1 MNDLRVGALG
11 SQGAGEGTYVPPR
24 ASRNGSHIIAN
35 GQGHYYENASRGLI
49 YSLIMSAWTT
59 NISAGNIL
67 GAAAAASTQ
76 FALWN
81 PAGSGVNLS
90 LLKFCLNITSG
101 TSPIS
106 GLWHSVALGAP
117 TIAPALAATSYVGS
131 NKADKSLY
139 DGKAGYLTHVTGA
152 SLTGGGAT
160 RGVRLAG
167 LNITAGTYASL
178 GGTAFMDLIDGDIVL
193 PPNTLWVP
201 SWAAQGTSVLGGY
214 SITWEEIP
222 I

>member
-1 MNDLRVGALG
+1 MDNLKVGPLG
-11 SQGAGEGTYVPPR
+11 SGGAPDNTIITPR
-24 ASRNGSHIIAN
+24 ASRNGSKIIAK
-35 GQGHYYENASRGLI
+35 GQGDYYENVSRGLV
-49 YSLIMSAWTT
+49 YSLMMSAWTT

-90 LLKFCLNITSG
+90 LLKFSLNIISG
-101 TSPIS
+101 TAPIA
-106 GLWHSVALGAP
+106 GLWHSVAYGAP
-117 TIAPALAATSYVGS
+117 SIASTLAVTSYVG
-131 NKADKSLY
+131 NHNAGIQTY
-139 DGKAGYLTHVTGA
+139 NGKAGYLTHVTGA
-152 SLTGGGAT
+152 ALTGGGTT

-178 GGTAFMDLIDGDIVL
+178 AGTWFMDEINGDIVL
-193 PPNTLWVP
+193 PPNTLWIP

-214 SITWEEIP
+214 SITWEELP
-222 I
+222 V

>member
-1 MNDLRVGALG
+1 MYAKVGA
-11 SQGAGEGTYVPPR
+11 QTPQTAGVLLPPTLDSTCALR
-24 ASRNGSHIIAN
+24 TADIG
-35 GQGHYYENASRGLI
+35 GKYYEAALAGRI
-49 YSLIMSAWTT
+49 YSLIMSATTT
-59 NISAGNIL
+59 NHSAGNLL

-90 LLKFCLNITSG
+90 LLRFSVNITSG

-106 GLWHSVALGAP
+106 GLWHSVAYGAP
-117 TIAPALAATSYVGS
+117 TITSALAVTSYIGS
-131 NKADKSLY
+131 HNAATATY
-139 DGKAGYLTHVTGA
+139 DGKAGYVTHVTGTA
-152 SLTGGGAT
+152 LTGGGTT

-178 GGTAFMDLIDGDIVL
+178 GGTPFVDFLDGDIVL

-201 SWAAQGTSVLGGY
+201 SWAAQGTTMLCGY
-214 SITWEEIP
+214 SITWEQKTV
-222 I
+222 

>member
-1 MNDLRVGALG
+1 MLARVGEQLPVAKGLLIAPTVEPSGALRVAL
-11 SQGAGEGTYVPPR
+11 SAQGE
-24 ASRNGSHIIAN
+24 
-35 GQGHYYENASRGLI
+35 YYEDVLAGRL
-49 YSLIMSAWTT
+49 YSLMMSAWTT

-81 PAGSGVNLS
+81 PAGTGYNLELQRFS
-90 LLKFCLNITSG
+90 INITSG

-106 GLWHSVALGAP
+106 GLWHSIGSPAP
-117 TIAPALAATSYVGS
+117 TITPALAATSYCGNHNPLITGTQGGV
-131 NKADKSLY
+131 
-139 DGKAGYLTHVTGA
+139 AGYVTHVSGTA
-152 SLTGGGAT
+152 LTNGGPT
-160 RGVRLAG
+160 RGLRLMG

-178 GGTAFMDLIDGDIVL
+178 GGTWFFDDCRDIVL
-193 PPNTLWVP
+193 PPNSLWVP

-214 SITWEEIP
+214 SITWRQKP